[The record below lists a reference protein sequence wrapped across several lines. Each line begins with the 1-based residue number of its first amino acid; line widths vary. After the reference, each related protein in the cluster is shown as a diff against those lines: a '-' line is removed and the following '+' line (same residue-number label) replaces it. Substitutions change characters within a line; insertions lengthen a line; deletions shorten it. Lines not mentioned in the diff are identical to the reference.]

1 MSTAAIALLAAAA
14 AFAAT
19 IAVATI
25 VLRTRRMSD
34 RRLTH
39 GLVEMGERMDA
50 LAREL
55 ARTVER
61 VHEDT
66 QRARIVES
74 LGRALDLDEV
84 LARCAEAAC
93 SLPGV
98 DGAVVSVE
106 LDGVPLMASAGL
118 GAPDAP
124 DTPAE
129 RRFGIAGAV
138 GGPPDGSRA
147 RAVGISYHYVG
158 GRDESTAIRSAIAV
172 PIESESGHLGF
183 LTVYGRDEEPPVAG
197 SGFQTL
203 EAIAAH
209 TGPAIE
215 TAQRRG
221 AARGLPDGDGL
232 TGLGNRQ
239 EFHETLALE
248 VGRALRHGRR
258 LAVCVLDLDDF
269 QLTNLRVGQIEAD
282 GLLVEIADLLR
293 ETIRPVDR
301 PYRTGGDEFAVIL
314 PDSGRIDAE
323 RTFARL
329 QATLRR
335 RHPIPGQA
343 LSLSAGIAELKPD
356 DDGVSLFERAER
368 ALHRAKEAGKGTAA

>member
-1 MSTAAIALLAAAA
+1 MSTAAIALLTAAAA
-14 AFAAT
+14 LAAA
-19 IAVATI
+19 IVVATI
-25 VLRTRRMSD
+25 VIRTRRVSD

-39 GLVEMGERMDA
+39 GLLEMGERMDA

-55 ARTVER
+55 AHTVER

-66 QRARIVES
+66 RRARIVES
-74 LGRALDLDEV
+74 LSQALDLDEV
-84 LARCAEAAC
+84 LARSAEAAV

-98 DGAVVSVE
+98 DGAVVSVD
-106 LDGVPLMASAGL
+106 LDGISLTVSAGF
-118 GAPDAP
+118 DAP
-124 DTPAE
+124 VDGHT
-129 RRFGIAGAV
+129 GVAGAV

-147 RAVGISYHYVG
+147 RAVGISYHYAG
-158 GRDESTAIRSAIAV
+158 GREESAAIRSAIAV
-172 PIESESGHLGF
+172 PIESEAGQLGF
-183 LTVYGRDEEPPVAG
+183 LTVYRRDEEPPVAG

-215 TAQRRG
+215 TARRRG
-221 AARGLPDGDGL
+221 TVRGLPDSDGL
-232 TGLGNRQ
+232 TGLGNRR

-248 VGRALRHGRR
+248 VARAQRHGRR

-269 QLTNLRVGQIEAD
+269 QLTNVRVGQIEAD

-301 PYRTGGDEFAVIL
+301 AYRVGGDEFAVLL
-314 PDSGRIDAE
+314 PESGRIDAE
-323 RTFARL
+323 STFARL

-335 RHPIPGQA
+335 RQKAPGLG